1 MVIWK
6 RTFRIQDGHVWPW
19 KLAKGHWLSANK
31 SCSDTSACKCWR
43 RFNIEQLIMII
54 WNGKF
59 MIQDEVTFDL
69 ENRSI
74 SLIRNQWKV
83 FCRTQEPTNFEKKNL
98 LDKMKFWTNLMA
110 EWLLKSR
117 WRLFRGTYGLICVPN
132 FTKIGVF

>member
-1 MVIWK
+1 
-6 RTFRIQDGHVWPW
+6 
-19 KLAKGHWLSANK
+19 
-31 SCSDTSACKCWR
+31 
-43 RFNIEQLIMII
+43 MII

-110 EWLLKSR
+110 E
-117 WRLFRGTYGLICVPN
+117 
-132 FTKIGVF
+132 